1 MKNLLTA
8 KEVENFKTDGAIVLR
23 KKFDIS
29 WIGKL
34 KIGIKKDLLFYPY
47 HLI

>member
-23 KKFDIS
+23 KKFDIN
-29 WIGKL
+29 WI
-34 KIGIKKDLLFYPY
+34 
-47 HLI
+47 